1 MSTHTVLIASVL
13 MVVTGMAVAIQSP
26 INAAMGRIIESSLA
40 AATLSFGVGFVA
52 LLLLTL
58 LVGDGSS
65 LPRVTT
71 VPLWLLVGGLCG
83 ALFVWASLWT
93 VPILGIL
100 TLTIMVV
107 LGQVGAAIVID
118 YLGAFGLTPRPISLP
133 RILAAGCLLAGV
145 VLSRY

>member
-40 AATLSFGVGFVA
+40 AATVSFGVGFVA

-58 LVGDGSS
+58 LVGDGGS

-71 VPLWLLVGGLCG
+71 VPPWLLVGGLCG
-83 ALFVWASLWT
+83 ALFVRASLWT
-93 VPILGIL
+93 VPVLGIL
-100 TLTIMVV
+100 TLTILVV
-107 LGQVGAAIVID
+107 LGQVGAALVID

-133 RILAAGCLLAGV
+133 RIHAAACLLAGV
-145 VLSRY
+145 E

>member
-40 AATLSFGVGFVA
+40 AATVSFGVGFVA

-71 VPLWLLVGGLCG
+71 VPPWLLVGGLCG

-133 RILAAGCLLAGV
+133 RILAAACLLAGV